1 MFISQNERAG
11 LSREARVEAM
21 RLRERHGVEAES
33 VCNAEFRRSRIFTK
47 RRLFW
52 RSVMDVLSR
61 TNR

>member
-1 MFISQNERAG
+1 MFISQEERAG

-21 RLRERHGVEAES
+21 RLRDRHGGDAET
-33 VCNAEFRRSRIFTK
+33 VCNTEIKRARLFTK

-52 RSVMDVLSR
+52 QSVMDALTR